1 MSPVN
6 LRRWLTLGAP
16 VALFALFFM
25 VLATMM
31 QIAPTSANPT
41 DPELPPPFVG
51 EPATATLQIDNL
63 PRIPLANP
71 QTSIYNFENGI
82 PTGWIVADVPSS
94 GYQWGTE
101 VYTNGAIYTGT
112 ASVWAVGAGISGTL
126 LNPISDTYP
135 AGVDTW
141 LIYGPMDLSRVSAA
155 SISFEYLLDVENG
168 VTDKVGLFVSTNGS
182 SYAGLVSG
190 VNTASWLQQSY
201 NLSAY
206 LGDSSVWVAFN
217 FNAGGH
223 GNGHKGAFVDNVAIS
238 LTPYDKAYM
247 PLVRNDPTATPTQ
260 TPTPSPTPSPT
271 AVPNYQ
277 DLFAANNTGWD
288 VIRRRNTD
296 DTPNNVIQYVTW
308 QTPTFLE
315 VEVKNSN
322 DYIILSP
329 LVRARANAP
338 YELEVDAK
346 FDNFANGVNDQNKF
360 SLIFDGDY
368 DNSPPSCPNGGFNGC
383 FSSYYAWQIQWRNG
397 NQLYYK
403 LVQVTGH
410 GAGNQPTETII
421 VGDTTIP
428 KSLADGDRIH
438 RYTIEVVTNNQI
450 KLYINNNLL
459 NTVNLPTTLNNTHNY
474 FGLGLATQT
483 LGNARVRFYGM
494 AMGDGLTTTPPTGGG
509 TGANLFKYEFNSQT
523 DVNTWKSDAQGHSR
537 TLFAATNNQ
546 LEWEGG
552 NHARVTVGTAD
563 QFVVYSPL
571 QKVSN
576 NDYWIEARLEFV
588 DETDQDALGIVF
600 AADRNEAQTCP
611 NPAMQFQTCFTGYY
625 VVRLVYL
632 TGDRINVRVEKVTR
646 PSGSANPTYTL
657 LGETTLGNSD
667 GITAG
672 GMNTWKIEVD
682 RTTGAIRVNV
692 NSRTNIVS
700 VTDTSYIAQY
710 YFGLLA
716 KTSLGNPSAVGRF
729 DYYYVYEQ

>member
-1 MSPVN
+1 MFHTN
-6 LRRWLTLGAP
+6 LRRWFTLGVP
-16 VALFALFFM
+16 VALFLLFFM
-25 VLATMM
+25 ALATMM
-31 QIAPTSANPT
+31 QITPTSA
-41 DPELPPPFVG
+41 DPADPDLPPPFVG
-51 EPATATLQIDNL
+51 EPATATVKIENL
-63 PRIPLANP
+63 PRTPLANP
-71 QTSIYNFENGI
+71 QTTIFNFESGL
-82 PTGWIVADVPSS
+82 PAGWVVADVPAS

-101 VYTNGAIYTGT
+101 VYTNGAVYTGT
-112 ASVWAVGAGISGTL
+112 ASAWAVGAGISGTL

-141 LIYGPMDLSRVSAA
+141 LIYGPMDLSEVSAA

-168 VTDKVGLFVSTNGS
+168 VTDKLGLFVSTNGS

-201 NLSAY
+201 SLSAY
-206 LGDSSVWVAFN
+206 LGDESVWVAFN
-217 FNAGGH
+217 FNSGGD
-223 GNGHKGAFVDNVAIS
+223 GNGRKGAFVDNVVIS
-238 LTPYDKAYM
+238 ITPYDKSYM
-247 PLVRNDPTATPTQ
+247 PLIRKDPTPTP
-260 TPTPSPTPSPT
+260 TPTPSPTP
-271 AVPNYQ
+271 VPNYQ

-296 DTPNNVIQYVTW
+296 DTPNNVVQYITN
-308 QTPTFLE
+308 QTPTFIE
-315 VEVKNSN
+315 VEVKGTN

-346 FDNFANGVNDQNKF
+346 FDNFANGVNDQNEF

-438 RYTIEVVTNNQI
+438 RYTIEVVTNSQI

-459 NTVNLPTTLNNTHNY
+459 NTINLPTTLNNDHNY

-546 LEWEGG
+546 LDWEGG
-552 NHARVTVGTAD
+552 NNARVTVGTAD

-576 NDYWIEARLEFV
+576 NDYWVEARLEFV

-611 NPAMQFQTCFTGYY
+611 NAAMQFQTCFTGYY

-667 GITAG
+667 GISAG